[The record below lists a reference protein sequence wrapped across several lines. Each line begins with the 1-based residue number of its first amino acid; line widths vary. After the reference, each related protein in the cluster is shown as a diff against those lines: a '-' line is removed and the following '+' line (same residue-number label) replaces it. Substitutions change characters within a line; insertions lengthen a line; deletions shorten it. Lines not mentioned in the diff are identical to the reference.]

1 MSKMKGCAIIG
12 EPPMCFAW
20 GFDEEDQRCG
30 ATKLLLLNKISMLQ
44 TGGVTDFFIPLDAGI
59 GLYASEI
66 LVALM
71 ASNPDLR
78 LHCLIPFE
86 DQACKWTPELRDRYY
101 EVLEKCTESAP
112 VSLRFSLT
120 CDIDAAMEAIDR
132 SETLLAIQSGETPQD
147 KVFSVALRYAGRIGR
162 KVEIIKPPRI

>member
-1 MSKMKGCAIIG
+1 
-12 EPPMCFAW
+12 MCFAW

-30 ATKLLLLNKISMLQ
+30 ATKLLLLNKISILQ

-59 GLYASEI
+59 GLYASEM

-86 DQACKWTPELRDRYY
+86 D
-101 EVLEKCTESAP
+101 
-112 VSLRFSLT
+112 
-120 CDIDAAMEAIDR
+120 
-132 SETLLAIQSGETPQD
+132 
-147 KVFSVALRYAGRIGR
+147 
-162 KVEIIKPPRI
+162 